1 MDKCIQV
8 RCHSKWQS
16 YPLISI
22 FSTTSSSL
30 GLVLYLKFKSYV
42 NMVK

>member
-22 FSTTSSSL
+22 FSTTSSSWAL
-30 GLVLYLKFKSYV
+30 FDKIKDV